1 MIRIIKKLKY
11 YYEVE
16 FNYVSYNIEKEI
28 IYKYKITDKLEISTN
43 KWTEIIKENE
53 YYYFDRIAKNKLKKQ
68 ITTHELKTY
77 LKDNNASDLLINE
90 LVLKYTKYNFLNDKM
105 YIKNYLE
112 FRTKNDGKK
121 VVLRKLINKGL
132 DKDLINEFLENI
144 KEDEAIE
151 KFVKSNIIKN
161 KKLNKKQLKQKI
173 TTSLIN
179 KGYSNDLIFS
189 IVEKEFRDVIIDER
203 DLLIKEYE
211 KLLKKYQNK
220 KEGYELKQFIKNKL
234 YQKGFNNN
242 IINEIIS

>member
-16 FNYVSYNIEKEI
+16 FNDVSYNIEKEI
-28 IYKYKITDKLEISTN
+28 IYKYKITNKLEVSTDDWN
-43 KWTEIIKENE
+43 KILKDNE

-90 LVLKYTKYNFLNDKM
+90 LILKYTKYNFLNDKM

-121 VVLRKLINKGL
+121 VILRKLINKGL

-179 KGYSNDLIFS
+179 KGYSNDLVFS
-189 IVEKEFRDVIIDER
+189 IVENEFRDVIIDER

-211 KLLKKYQNK
+211 KLLNKYQNK